1 MLFDNGLDKI
11 HLFSLITALM
21 AAAVAASA
29 IPVAF
34 SEQEVSFTK
43 KEKKEKEKLA
53 S

>member
-43 KEKKEKEKLA
+43 KREKREREA